1 MGNIL
6 FEVTSKL
13 NKRIRTTKDY
23 WSFIISLKHL
33 EMEGKEEDVKKTLRD
48 PDFVRVSQ
56 DDPNVVLYYRR
67 YGKYFICVVARHLN
81 DEGFLITTYITD
93 KVKEGEEIWKR

>member
-1 MGNIL
+1 M
-6 FEVTSKL
+6 
-13 NKRIRTTKDY
+13 

-48 PDFVRVSQ
+48 PDFIRVSQ

-67 YGKYFICVVARHLN
+67 YRKHFICVVARHLN
-81 DEGFLITTYITD
+81 GERFLITTYITD
-93 KVKEGEEIWKR
+93 KVKEGEEIWRR